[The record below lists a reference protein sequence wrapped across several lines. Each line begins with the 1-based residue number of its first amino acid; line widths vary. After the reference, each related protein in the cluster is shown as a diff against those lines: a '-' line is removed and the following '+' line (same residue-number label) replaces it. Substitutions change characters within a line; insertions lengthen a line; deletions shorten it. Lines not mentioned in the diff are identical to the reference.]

1 MKKEDP
7 LPLPIET
14 LAGEKVV
21 CDAVYLTGGETALIR
36 HAKKAGARTVSGE
49 RMLLYQ
55 GVQAQRVWTGR
66 EPNVEAMSRA
76 LA

>member
-1 MKKEDP
+1 MRR
-7 LPLPIET
+7 
-14 LAGEKVV
+14 
-21 CDAVYLTGGETALIR
+21 AVYLAAGETALTR
-36 HAKKAGARTVSGE
+36 HAKEVGVRTVSGK
-49 RMLLYQ
+49 RLLLYQ

>member
-1 MKKEDP
+1 MFFR
-7 LPLPIET
+7 
-14 LAGEKVV
+14 
-21 CDAVYLTGGETALIR
+21 ETALIR
-36 HAKKAGARTVSGE
+36 HAKEAGACTVSGE

-55 GVQAQRVWTGR
+55 GVQAQRAWTGR